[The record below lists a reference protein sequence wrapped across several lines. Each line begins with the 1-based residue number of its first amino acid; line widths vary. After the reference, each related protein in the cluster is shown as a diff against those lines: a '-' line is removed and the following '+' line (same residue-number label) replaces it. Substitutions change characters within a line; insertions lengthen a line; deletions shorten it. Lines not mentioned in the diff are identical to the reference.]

1 MSVAA
6 GVTSSKEEVKRPRPR
21 RPRGVL
27 EQAWPFLSLA
37 VIVVLLTLVLG
48 NASGEIIT
56 YLIQA
61 LVTMIV
67 TIGLY
72 VFVGNS
78 GVLSLGHAGL
88 MAVGAYVGGIMS
100 IPVIQ
105 KSTLLPALPHF
116 LSSTALSL
124 WPAALLAAVVAGVIG
139 YLVSIP
145 ISRLS
150 GLGAAVATLALLQIS
165 QVVLINWHVLSSDG
179 GATPGVPVDTTTWA
193 AVIGVVIALA
203 IAYLYQRSASGI
215 RLRASREDPVAA
227 RSLGINIPR
236 ERRRAFTI
244 SAAVAGLGGA
254 LYAHSVGTV
263 SAADFFIATGFLQL
277 AMLVVGGINSLA
289 GAVSGVL
296 AISLITDFFV
306 QLENGQGVG
315 PLKVNL
321 PNGIETTIVSVLLL
335 LILIKRPAG
344 LTKGQEF
351 RLPKRLGGR
360 RALADA
366 ELEVPAISSTDVAVA
381 TPTDD
386 SGVA

>member
-6 GVTSSKEEVKRPRPR
+6 PLSPSKERA
-21 RPRGVL
+21 RPRGIRALL
-27 EQAWPFLSLA
+27 ETTWPVVSLA
-37 VIVVLLTLVLG
+37 GIVILLVLILG
-48 NASGEIIT
+48 NANGDVVT

-88 MAVGAYVGGIMS
+88 MAIGAYVGGILS

-105 KSTLLPALPHF
+105 KAVVLPALPHF
-116 LSSTALSL
+116 ISTTALSL
-124 WPAALLAAVVAGVIG
+124 WPAAAVAAIVAGIIG
-139 YLVSIP
+139 YIVAIP
-145 ISRLS
+145 IARLS
-150 GLGAAVATLALLQIS
+150 GLAAAVATLALLQIS

-193 AVIGVVIALA
+193 AAIGVIIALVIAYA
-203 IAYLYQRSASGI
+203 YQRSASGI

-227 RSLGINIPR
+227 RSLGINITR
-236 ERRRAFTI
+236 ERRRAFAI

-254 LYAHSVGTV
+254 LYSHSVGTV
-263 SAADFFIATGFLQL
+263 SSSDFFIATGFLQL

-289 GAVSGVL
+289 GAVMGVL
-296 AISLITDFFV
+296 SLSLITDFFV
-306 QLENGQGVG
+306 QLENGGGVG

-321 PNGIETTIVSVLLL
+321 PNGIETVIVAILLL
-335 LILIKRPAG
+335 TILIKRPAG
-344 LTKGQEF
+344 LTGGREF
-351 RLPKRLGGR
+351 QLPRRLGGR
-360 RALADA
+360 KGQAED
-366 ELEVPAISSTDVAVA
+366 ELEAEPMASPAVAVGAAADEPDA
-381 TPTDD
+381 T
-386 SGVA
+386 